1 MYEVIEFFTDLQ
13 DFNHPYSVGDIFPR
27 SGMNVS
33 EERLAELSGENNK
46 RGIQLIKKIS
56 EEKEEVIEYTKTQIN
71 RMSASELKKL
81 ANEVNI
87 DDASN
92 LTGGALKKLLIEHFN
107 L

>member
-1 MYEVIEFFTDLQ
+1 MYEVVNYFIDLQ

-27 SGMNVS
+27 SGMKVS
-33 EERLAELSGENNK
+33 EERLAELSGKNNK
-46 RGIQLIKKIS
+46 RGIQLIKKVS
-56 EEKEEVIEYTKTQIN
+56 EEREEVTDYTKTQIN

-87 DDASN
+87 DDANN

>member
-13 DFNHPYSVGDIFPR
+13 DFNHPYSVGDVFPR

-33 EERLAELSGENNK
+33 EERLAELSSENNR
-46 RGIQLIKKIS
+46 RGIQLIRKVS
-56 EEKEEVIEYTKTQIN
+56 EKQKSLVEYTKTQIN
-71 RMSASELKKL
+71 RMSASELKML
-81 ANEVNI
+81 ANEVGI
-87 DDASN
+87 ADAEN